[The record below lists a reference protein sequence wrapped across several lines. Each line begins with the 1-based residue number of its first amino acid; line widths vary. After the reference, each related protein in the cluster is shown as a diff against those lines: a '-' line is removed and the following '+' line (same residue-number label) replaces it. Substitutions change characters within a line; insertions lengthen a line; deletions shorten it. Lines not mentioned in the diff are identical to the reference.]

1 MEVSFGEE
9 SFKVHLLTPSLL
21 YEQKRNL
28 FICEHTPFGSV
39 LLKIDLLELHTDQ
52 FSALEPFPI
61 PNLLLDFSQQGA
73 TKQKRKF
80 H

>member
-9 SFKVHLLTPSLL
+9 SFKVHLLKPSLL
-21 YEQKRNL
+21 YEQKA
-28 FICEHTPFGSV
+28 ESFGSV

-61 PNLLLDFSQQGA
+61 SNLLLDFSQQGA
-73 TKQKRKF
+73 TKQERKF